1 MRKTKTKKTI
11 VIDDPHGLLSE
22 PTEDDLREVEED
34 APSEK
39 ASSVD
44 EEDDHDSANKYYA
57 LLGQAIPFT
66 VAEEQAAALE
76 IQQRIQACAAMIVQL
91 LMLSRKFLGARHAG
105 RRPDQ
110 QQLAELYQ
118 AFVGRE
124 VADIPL
130 AGLKGQR
137 LADAVAGEASRLQ
150 FAFNPDSLDDDGPE
164 LSEHVLLEVEGN
176 ASAIL
181 KRFGDQAGVAA
192 VHEFTRRNLRL
203 VASIARKFNFIG
215 RVSMTDLIQEGNIG
229 LMKAVGRFDPQRG
242 WRFSTYASWWIRHAI
257 QRHIADHG
265 RTIRIPVHM
274 LDSLSKLGTA
284 RRELRARL
292 GRIPEH
298 AELAQH
304 LGLTV
309 EKIDQLVSVVAEPV
323 SLATPIETDGPRHTL
338 VDFVADHATEDTT
351 AESATLADERM
362 SMLRRA
368 IESLTPFEQLI
379 IRTRFGLGEQAEA
392 TLEEIGERHKLSR
405 ERIRQIQVAALKK
418 LRLRFTKMEM
428 LG

>member
-22 PTEDDLREVEED
+22 PTEDDLREAQED

-39 ASSVD
+39 TGSVD

-57 LLGQAIPFT
+57 LLSQAIPFT

-76 IQQRIQACAAMIVQL
+76 IQRRIQACAAMLMSL
-91 LMLSRKFLGARHAG
+91 LSLSRKFLKTRHAG
-105 RRPDQ
+105 RRPNQ
-110 QQLAELYQ
+110 QQLAKLYQ

-130 AGLKGQR
+130 AGLEGQR

-150 FAFNPDSLDDDGPE
+150 LAFNPGDLDDDDPE

-203 VASIARKFNFIG
+203 VASIARKFSFIG

-229 LMKAVGRFDPQRG
+229 LMKAIGRFDPQKG
-242 WRFSTYASWWIRHAI
+242 WRFSTYAIWWIRHAI
-257 QRHIADHG
+257 QRHIADQG

-274 LDSLSKLGTA
+274 LDALSKLGTA

-292 GRIPEH
+292 GRNPED

-304 LGLTV
+304 LGLTM
-309 EKIDQLVSVVAEPV
+309 EKLNQLVNVVAEPV
-323 SLATPIETDGPRHTL
+323 SLATPIETDGPSHTL
-338 VDFVADHATEDTT
+338 VDFVADHATEEFT
-351 AESATLADERM
+351 AESAALADERM

-368 IESLTPFEQLI
+368 VESLTPFEQLI
-379 IRTRFGLGEQAEA
+379 IHTRFGLGEQEEL
-392 TLEEIGERHKLSR
+392 TFEEIGERHQLSR

-418 LRLRFTKMEM
+418 LRLRFTKMEIF
-428 LG
+428 G